1 MQSSLTHIPTSDFQE
16 GIFPVSSLEAR
27 SSVAELPFFNT
38 ALYAETRFSLRVG
51 NWCQNRGIPI
61 FLGVLA
67 RLFIFW
73 KKATRRQF
81 AGTGASIRYAE
92 SKKIKKSLRRRRKAS
107 LVCACKRNIMKCNE
121 IMFLLRVRVR
131 VWILEGGG
139 AKARNSLTLNA
150 LHVDNLS

>member
-1 MQSSLTHIPTSDFQE
+1 MQSSQTHIPTSDFQE
-16 GIFPVSSLEAR
+16 GIFPVSTLEAR
-27 SSVAELPFFNT
+27 PSVAELPFFNA

-51 NWCQNRGIPI
+51 
-61 FLGVLA
+61 
-67 RLFIFW
+67 
-73 KKATRRQF
+73 
-81 AGTGASIRYAE
+81 TGARTGVSLSSWVFWRVC
-92 SKKIKKSLRRRRKAS
+92 SFFGKKQPGGSLREREQAFAMLSQKKSKKSLRRRRKAS